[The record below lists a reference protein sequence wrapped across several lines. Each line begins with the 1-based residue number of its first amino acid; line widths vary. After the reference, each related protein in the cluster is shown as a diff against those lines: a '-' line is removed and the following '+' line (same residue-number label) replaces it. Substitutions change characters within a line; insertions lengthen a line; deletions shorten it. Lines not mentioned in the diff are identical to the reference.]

1 MINMCA
7 IVWAALGMKVFIT
20 FLNGGYYYVASNPD
34 GSNNLAQIQEHLANV
49 FKITH
54 KSTKP
59 LLAQLKRIK
68 TRLSLETLFEKH
80 FLTIF
85 TDGYATDGSC
95 KNIMRTL
102 ERRQGA
108 AATSLSMAIGLPNR
122 RRTKRQQLNYLT
134 IVPFPDGSK
143 PVPSLFMLSHRL
155 FGTTVLD
162 KWYGAI
168 PKIDVG
174 CKDSVLQSN
183 IRKEQDITASNQ
195 DKDSYR
201 TDDGVTYIPNIGDY
215 VASILLGRQTS
226 LNFSK
231 FRANYDIAS
240 YDRYCDDMWGRNMP

>member
-7 IVWAALGMKVFIT
+7 IVWAALEMKVFIT
-20 FLNGGYYYVASNPD
+20 FLNEGYYFVTSNPD

-49 FKITH
+49 FKIKH

-59 LLAQLKRIK
+59 LLVQLKRIK
-68 TRLSLETLFEKH
+68 TKLRLETLFEKH

-95 KNIMRTL
+95 KDIMRTL

-108 AATSLSMAIGLPNR
+108 AATSLSMAIGFVPNR

-134 IVPFPDGSK
+134 IVPFPDESK

-174 CKDSVLQSN
+174 SKHCVSQSALEN
-183 IRKEQDITASNQ
+183 AQHTASGNQ
-195 DKDSYR
+195 NKD
-201 TDDGVTYIPNIGDY
+201 TDASNDERIYIPKIGDY

-226 LNFSK
+226 LNFSG
-231 FRANYDIAS
+231 IP
-240 YDRYCDDMWGRNMP
+240 C